1 MATRYVVLLQ
11 DPEDETEFV
20 FRDIVEADHGP
31 EQAVR
36 RYTEELSRR
45 ARTQSDANGDVD
57 LYIAVPVSNWN
68 VVPRRVTIP
77 APRIE
82 VAKLD
87 ADVWLAGLPTNVM
100 SAEPV
105 EWPVPDPDPEEDTE

>member
-11 DPEDETEFV
+11 DPETETDFT

-36 RYTEELSRR
+36 RYTEELSTR
-45 ARTQSDANGDVD
+45 QQDVNGDMD

-77 APRIE
+77 APRVE

-87 ADVWLAGLPTNVM
+87 ADAWLAGLPTNVM
-100 SAEPV
+100 AAETPSVNNGPV
-105 EWPVPDPDPEEDTE
+105 NPEEDTE